1 MRQRTV
7 SISDET
13 WRELGREAARRGVSR
28 SELIREELGRLLG
41 RASANRTLELRIAR
55 IERHLGLSDFDEGQ

>member
-7 SISDET
+7 SISDDD

-28 SELIREELGRLLG
+28 SQLIRDEMHRFLG
-41 RASANRTLELRIAR
+41 RASATRSLERRVAR
-55 IERHLGLSDFDEGQ
+55 IERHLGLDGVDDEA